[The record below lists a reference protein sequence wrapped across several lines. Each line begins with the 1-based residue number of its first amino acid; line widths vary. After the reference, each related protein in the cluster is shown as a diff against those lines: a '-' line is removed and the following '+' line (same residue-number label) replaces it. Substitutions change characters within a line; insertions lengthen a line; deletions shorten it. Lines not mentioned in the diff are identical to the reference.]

1 VREFTSDCARYNR
14 LVAAGG
20 TVVRVTWRDLDDPE
34 RLCALLRTVL
44 RRRPSPATVM
54 VP

>member
-14 LVAAGG
+14 LVAAGW